1 MSQFDPFGNDDKTV
15 LRPTPG
21 GRMPTNGNPVNH
33 PPQAPAPIPQPA
45 LNSRAAAI
53 SYDDLAFAGLR
64 ASTLGGASL
73 LDLVAAILSLAA
85 RLKTSVSYP
94 AVDELKQKLAKQV
107 SEFETKAI
115 GAGVPQDQVRMASY
129 CLCTFLDETIQN
141 TPWGHQSNWG
151 QQSLLIVFHKEAWG
165 GERFFQ
171 ILEQIVKQ
179 PGQNLY
185 LLEFCYVLLSFGF
198 EGKFRLMN
206 NGLNE
211 LERQRIELYQLIQR
225 VRGDYPAELSPRWQ
239 GQQSG
244 KTALMKQLPLWV
256 FGCIAA
262 GLMLLCYLG
271 FAFYLNTAS
280 DPVYRALIELTKQP
294 LTLAATTYVPP
305 PPAPIAKARMERFR
319 PLLREEIAKNM
330 VEVVGDNTLRIN
342 NSFPS
347 GSDQVK
353 PEFLAMLQKIAREL
367 ENEQESI
374 LVTGHTDDVPIVSAR
389 FPSNWH
395 LSTARAKNVL
405 AILKDSAQLR
415 GSTRAEGRADAEP
428 LVNNDSKEH
437 RAINRRVDI
446 LIK

>member
-15 LRPTPG
+15 LKPTPG
-21 GRMPTNGNPVNH
+21 GRLPANAANHSPPVS
-33 PPQAPAPIPQPA
+33 APFPA
-45 LNSRAAAI
+45 ATPLARPAV
-53 SYDDLAFAGLR
+53 SYDDLAVASLR
-64 ASTLGGASL
+64 SSPSGASL

-85 RLKTSVSYP
+85 RLKSSVNYP
-94 AVDELKQKLAKQV
+94 AVEELKQKLARQI
-107 SEFETKAI
+107 SEFETKAV
-115 GAGVPQDQVRMASY
+115 GAGVAQDQVRMASY
-129 CLCTFLDETIQN
+129 CLCAFLDETIQN

-179 PGQNLY
+179 PAQNLY

-198 EGKFRLMN
+198 EGKYRLMN

-211 LERQRIELYQLIQR
+211 LERQRIDLYQLIQR
-225 VRGDYPAELSPRWQ
+225 VRGDFPAELSPRWQ

-244 KTALMKQLPLWV
+244 NTALMKQLPLWV

-262 GLMLLCYLG
+262 GLLLLGYLG
-271 FAFYLNTAS
+271 FAFFLNSAA
-280 DPVYRALIELTKQP
+280 DPVYRALIELAKQP
-294 LTLAATTYVPP
+294 LTLAATSYVPP
-305 PPAPIAKARMERFR
+305 PAPAAKARMERFR
-319 PLLREEIAKNM
+319 PLLREEIVRNM
-330 VEVVGDNTLRIN
+330 VEVVGDNILRIN

-353 PEFLAMLQKIAREL
+353 PEFLTMLQKIAREL

-405 AILKDSAQLR
+405 AILQQSAQLH
-415 GSTRAEGRADAEP
+415 GSIRAEGRADAEP
-428 LVNNDSKEH
+428 LVSNDSKEH

>member
-21 GRMPTNGNPVNH
+21 GRLPNT
-33 PPQAPAPIPQPA
+33 PPANRPSPAPIPPA
-45 LNSRAAAI
+45 ATAVTPLPSVN
-53 SYDDLAFAGLR
+53 YEELAQVGLR
-64 ASTLGGASL
+64 STPGANVL
-73 LDLVAAILSLAA
+73 LDLVSAILSLAA
-85 RLKTSVSYP
+85 RLKVSVNYP

-107 SEFETKAI
+107 GEFESKAI
-115 GAGVPQDQVRMASY
+115 GAGIPQDQVRMASY

-141 TPWGHQSNWG
+141 TPWGNQSNWG
-151 QQSLLIVFHKEAWG
+151 HQSLLIVFHKEAWG

-171 ILEQIVKQ
+171 ILEQVVKQ
-179 PGQNLY
+179 PGQNLN

-198 EGKFRLMN
+198 EGKYRLMN

-211 LERQRIELYQLIQR
+211 LERQRIDLYQLIQR
-225 VRGDYPAELSPRWQ
+225 VRGDFPSELSPRWQ
-239 GQQSG
+239 GVQAG
-244 KTALMKQLPLWV
+244 KTALMKQMPLWV
-256 FGCIAA
+256 FASIAA
-262 GLMLLCYLG
+262 GLLLLCYLG
-271 FAFYLNTAS
+271 FAFFLNSAS
-280 DPVYRALIELTKQP
+280 DPVYRALIELAKQP
-294 LTLAATTYVPP
+294 VQIVSTSYVPP
-305 PPAPIAKARMERFR
+305 PPAPVAKARMERFR
-319 PLLREEIAKNM
+319 PLLREEIANNM
-330 VEVVGDNTLRIN
+330 VEVVGDNILRIY

-353 PEFLAMLQKIAREL
+353 PEFLQMLQKIAREL

-405 AILKDSAQLR
+405 GILKESAQLR
-415 GSTRAEGRADAEP
+415 GAARAEGRADAEP